1 LPLLHPNSFSGSV
14 ISGADLFKDGVK
26 KVFLNRMWRNLPQ
39 TGLGTLLKVPDTI
52 GLALEKVIK

>member
-1 LPLLHPNSFSGSV
+1 
-14 ISGADLFKDGVK
+14 LFKDGVK